1 MQTHFCG
8 SRVIFEVDSQ
18 QFISWLNKF
27 DMDLIH
33 WTLTHVGWFCIKLYE
48 QNEKKIKLNERNL
61 LDRKRIF
68 FQLIVKKSR
77 NKLFKLICGSDLSLF
92 LFIF

>member
-1 MQTHFCG
+1 MI
-8 SRVIFEVDSQ
+8 SEVDSQ